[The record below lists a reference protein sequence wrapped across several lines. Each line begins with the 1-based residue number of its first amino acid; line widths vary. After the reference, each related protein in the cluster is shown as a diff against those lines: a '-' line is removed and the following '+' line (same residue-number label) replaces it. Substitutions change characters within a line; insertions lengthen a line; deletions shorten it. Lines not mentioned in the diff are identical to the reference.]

1 MNKLGVDSVYAAMF
15 NEVEEGADIFMVT
28 SLFPAQDHFVGYE
41 ELPSDW
47 RLGLTG
53 EAGSRMRQKR
63 PILF

>member
-1 MNKLGVDSVYAAMF
+1 MF